1 MTAKLR
7 AWLLLL
13 SVFALCGLALWG
25 VVWYR
30 SRALTPAAMLKRLPS
45 SDALVVY
52 IDFAALRNAGILQM
66 LDGAKV
72 GEDPEYRSFV
82 QATEF
87 DYKQDLDAAMVAFAP
102 SGKYMLLKGRFDWKS
117 LNNYARSQ
125 GGSCNNSFC
134 RMQGSTPE
142 RRISFFPLQ
151 SSLMALAVSADES
164 AALRMNSV
172 DSRAERVLPGAPVWL
187 SIPPSIVHSGQ
198 SLPEGTQM
206 FARSLER
213 AQTVTLAFAPEGA
226 DYAARLDVRCAT
238 EDDAATLAQQ
248 LTRTTSLLRELIT
261 RENKQPNPADLSGFL
276 TSGTFRRE
284 GARVAGYWPLSRTL
298 LANLLNQ

>member
-1 MTAKLR
+1 VTPKLR
-7 AWLLLL
+7 AWLLILG
-13 SVFALCGLALWG
+13 VFTLCGLVLWG

-30 SRALTPAAMLKRLPS
+30 SRAFTPAAMLKRLPS

-66 LDGAKV
+66 LDGSKV
-72 GEDPEYRSFV
+72 GEDPEYRAFV
-82 QATEF
+82 ERTEF

-117 LNNYARSQ
+117 LSSYVRSQ
-125 GGSCNNSFC
+125 DGSCNNSVC
-134 RMQGSTPE
+134 RLRGSTPE

-151 SSLMALAVSADES
+151 SSLMALAVSSDES

-172 DSRAERVLPGAPVWL
+172 DRRPDRVLPRAPVWL

-198 SLPEGTQM
+198 ALPEGTQM

-213 AQTVTLAFAPEGA
+213 AQTVTLAFAPEGG

-238 EDDAATLAQQ
+238 GDDAAALAGQ
-248 LTRTTSLLRELIT
+248 LTKTTGLLKELIS

-276 TSGTFRRE
+276 TSGNFRHE
-284 GARVAGYWPLSRTL
+284 GTRVEGYWPLSRAL
-298 LANLLNQ
+298 LSNLLGQ